1 MNREWQKDLEVRTP
15 AAAATLP
22 PAMVQETGW
31 DILLALHSN
40 GRRDLDLRRLASIV
54 SVSQSTLHDWL
65 SGLERRRLITGIADK
80 LTGEVRASLTPAA
93 RDLLDRYL
101 SATSDL
107 QLGTHH

>member
-1 MNREWQKDLEVRTP
+1 MNREWQRDLKVQVP

-22 PAMVQETGW
+22 PAMVEETGW

-40 GRRDLDLRRLASIV
+40 SRRELDLRRLASMV
-54 SVSQSTLHDWL
+54 SVPQSTLHDWL
-65 SGLERRRLITGIADK
+65 SGLERRHLISGTADK
-80 LTGEVRASLTPAA
+80 LTGEVRACLTPAA